1 MSIRTEKVASLIQQ
15 ELGMYLTKELHGN
28 SSVGFVTVTEVR
40 MTPDLRVARV
50 YISVMG
56 SEEQKLHALKYLE
69 NQKSQLRSF
78 VGSVVH
84 LRFTPELHLY
94 HDTSLDNAQHIE
106 ELIKQIHK
114 DDREIHS

>member
-15 ELGMYLTKELHGN
+15 ELGKYLSKELHGN
-28 SSVGFVTVTEVR
+28 SLVGFVTVTEVR

-50 YISVMG
+50 YISVFG
-56 SEEQKLHALKYLE
+56 SDEQKVYALKYLE
-69 NQKSQLRSF
+69 NQRPQLRSF
-78 VGSVVH
+78 IGSVVH

-114 DDREIHS
+114 DDKDIHQ